1 MKVTLLSKPYELAQ
15 QCLLAMNISYIC
27 SRCHRRFAL
36 NTFAYK
42 CECGGAFELEK
53 VPPKLSLGKLKSR
66 ANSIWRYREVLPI
79 IKDENIVT
87 LGEGMTPLIKE
98 RIFDKEILLKL
109 DYLFPSGSYKD
120 RGASVLLS
128 KIKELGIKTVV
139 DDSSGNAG
147 AAIAAYCARA
157 GITCEI
163 YCPETASEGK
173 LVQIRLY
180 GAKLNKIPG
189 SREDTAQVIQKK
201 AKEVFYASHNWNPF
215 FMEGT
220 KTVFYEICEQLDWKV
235 PDSIIMPVGY
245 GSIIW
250 GIALAGRELKDMGV
264 ISNLPKLVAVQT
276 EAISPI
282 YEAFRKGETK
292 VTPSA
297 QGRHT
302 YAEGIACAN
311 PIRGEQI
318 LEVLRA
324 TDGEVIKVSEGE
336 IAEGINILA
345 QKGIYVEPTSAVVVA
360 ALKKS
365 LKVEEGKTNVIILTG
380 SGLKATDKMLK
391 IFREFAAKEK
401 A

>member
-1 MKVTLLSKPYELAQ
+1 MKV
-15 QCLLAMNISYIC
+15 NYIC
-27 SRCHRRFAL
+27 SRCHRRFAV

-42 CECGGAFELEK
+42 CQCGGAFELEK
-53 VPPKLSLGKLKSR
+53 IPPKLPLGRLKSR

-87 LGEGMTPLIKE
+87 LGEGMTPLVEE
-98 RIFDKEILLKL
+98 RIFDKEVLLKL

-120 RGASVLLS
+120 RGASVLVS

-139 DDSSGNAG
+139 GDSSGNAG
-147 AAIAAYCARA
+147 AAMAAYCARA

-163 YCPETASEGK
+163 YCPESASEGK
-173 LVQIRLY
+173 LVQISLY

-189 SREDTAQVIQKK
+189 SREDTAKVIQEK

-215 FMEGT
+215 FTEGT
-220 KTVFYEICEQLDWKV
+220 KTVFYEICEQLNWEV
-235 PDSIIMPVGY
+235 PDSIIMPAGY
-245 GSIIW
+245 GSIIL

-264 ISNLPKLVAVQT
+264 INNLPKLVAVQT
-276 EAISPI
+276 EAIPPI

-292 VTPSA
+292 VTPLA

-302 YAEGIACAN
+302 YAEGIACLN

-318 LEVLRA
+318 LEVLRE
-324 TDGEVIKVSEGE
+324 TDGEVIKVSEEE

-345 QKGIYVEPTSAVVVA
+345 QKGIYVEPTSAVVVG
-360 ALKKS
+360 ALRKS
-365 LKVEEGKTNVIILTG
+365 LKIKEGKTNVVILTG
-380 SGLKATDKMLK
+380 SGLKATDKILR
-391 IFREFAAKEK
+391 IFGREFAAKEQLK
-401 A
+401 RSSLQKIDSPK

>member
-1 MKVTLLSKPYELAQ
+1 M
-15 QCLLAMNISYIC
+15 
-27 SRCHRRFAL
+27 
-36 NTFAYK
+36 
-42 CECGGAFELEK
+42 EK
-53 VPPKLSLGKLKSR
+53 TPPKLAVGRLKGR

-98 RIFDKEILLKL
+98 RIFDKQILLKL

-120 RGASVLLS
+120 RGASVLVS
-128 KIKELGIKTVV
+128 KIKELGIKTII

-147 AAIAAYCARA
+147 AAVSAYCARA

-163 YCPETASEGK
+163 YCPESASGGK
-173 LVQIRLY
+173 LVQISLY

-189 SREDTAQVIQKK
+189 SREDTAKVIQEK
-201 AKEVFYASHNWNPF
+201 AKKVFYASHNWNPF
-215 FMEGT
+215 FIEGT

-235 PDSIIMPVGY
+235 PDSIITPVGY
-245 GSIIW
+245 GSIIL
-250 GIALAGRELKDMGV
+250 GIAIAGRELKDMGV
-264 ISNLPKLVAVQT
+264 ISHLPKLVAVQT
-276 EAISPI
+276 EAIPPI
-282 YEAFRKGETK
+282 YEAFTKGETK
-292 VTPSA
+292 VTPLA

-318 LEVLRA
+318 LEVLRQ
-324 TDGEVIKVSEGE
+324 TDGEVIKVSEEE

-345 QKGIYVEPTSAVVVA
+345 QKGIYVEPTSAVVVG

-365 LKVEEGKTNVIILTG
+365 SKVEEGKTNVLILTG
-380 SGLKATDKMLK
+380 SGLKATDKMLE
-391 IFREFAAKEK
+391 IFGASP
-401 A
+401 

>member
-1 MKVTLLSKPYELAQ
+1 
-15 QCLLAMNISYIC
+15 MNYIC
-27 SRCHRRFAL
+27 SRCHRKFAL
-36 NTFAYK
+36 DTFAYK
-42 CECGGAFELEK
+42 CQCGGAFDLEK
-53 VPPKLSLGKLKSR
+53 KPPKLSLGRLKSR
-66 ANSIWRYREVLPI
+66 PNSIWRYREVLPVVN
-79 IKDENIVT
+79 DENIVT

-109 DYLFPSGSYKD
+109 DYLFPTGSYKD

-128 KIKELGIKTVV
+128 KIKELGIKTVI

-147 AAIAAYCARA
+147 AAISAYCARA

-163 YCPETASEGK
+163 YCPETTSEGK
-173 LVQIRLY
+173 LVQISLY

-189 SREDTAQVIQKK
+189 SREDTAKVIQEK
-201 AKEVFYASHNWNPF
+201 AKEVFYASHNWNPLF
-215 FMEGT
+215 LEGT

-235 PDSIIMPVGY
+235 PDSIITPVGY
-245 GSIIW
+245 GSIIL
-250 GIALAGRELKDMGV
+250 GIALAGRELKDMG
-264 ISNLPKLVAVQT
+264 IINNLPKLVAVQT
-276 EAISPI
+276 EAIPPI

-302 YAEGIACAN
+302 YAEGIACVN

-318 LEVLRA
+318 LEVLRQ
-324 TDGEVIKVSEGE
+324 TDGEVIKVSEEE

-345 QKGIYVEPTSAVVVA
+345 QKGIYVEPTSAVVVG

-365 LKVEEGKTNVIILTG
+365 LKIKEGKTIVVILTG
-380 SGLKATDKMLK
+380 SGLKATDKMSK
-391 IFREFAAKEK
+391 IFW
-401 A
+401 

>member
-1 MKVTLLSKPYELAQ
+1 MPKPYEPIQ
-15 QCLLAMNISYIC
+15 QCVLPMNVNYIC
-27 SRCHRRFAL
+27 SRCHRKFAV
-36 NTFAYK
+36 NTLAYK
-42 CECGGAFELEK
+42 CQCGGAFELEK
-53 VPPKLSLGKLKSR
+53 KLPKLSIGRLKSR
-66 ANSIWRYREVLPI
+66 ANSIWRYREVLPTVE
-79 IKDENIVT
+79 DENIVT
-87 LGEGMTPLIKE
+87 LGEGMTPLLKE

-139 DDSSGNAG
+139 NDSSGNAG

-163 YCPETASEGK
+163 YCPETASAGK
-173 LVQIRLY
+173 LAQISLY

-189 SREDTAQVIQKK
+189 SREDTAKVIQEK

-215 FMEGT
+215 FIEGT

-245 GSIIW
+245 GSIIL

-276 EAISPI
+276 EAIHPI
-282 YEAFRKGETK
+282 YEAFRKGGAK
-292 VTPSA
+292 VTLSV
-297 QGRHT
+297 QRRHT
-302 YAEGIACAN
+302 YAEGIACTN

-318 LEVLRA
+318 LEALWQ
-324 TDGEVIKVSEGE
+324 TDGEVIKVSEEE
-336 IAEGINILA
+336 IAKGISILA
-345 QKGIYVEPTSAVVVA
+345 QKGIYVEPTSAVVVG

-380 SGLKATDKMLK
+380 SGLKTTDKMLK
-391 IFREFAAKEK
+391 IFSSMSKN
-401 A
+401 

>member
-1 MKVTLLSKPYELAQ
+1 MTS
-15 QCLLAMNISYIC
+15 MNINYLC
-27 SRCHRRFAL
+27 SRCYSRFAV
-36 NTFAYK
+36 NTFAYR
-42 CECGGAFELEK
+42 CECGGAFDLEK
-53 VPPKLSLGKLKSR
+53 MPPKLSLGRLKSR

-109 DYLFPSGSYKD
+109 DHLFPSGSYKD
-120 RGASVLLS
+120 RGASVLIS
-128 KIKELGIKTVV
+128 KIKELGIKTVI

-163 YCPETASEGK
+163 YCPETASEAK
-173 LVQIRLY
+173 LVQISLY

-189 SREDTAQVIQKK
+189 SREDTAKVIQKK

-215 FMEGT
+215 FIEGT

-245 GSIIW
+245 GTIIL
-250 GIALAGRELKDMGV
+250 GIALAGRELMDMGM
-264 ISNLPKLVAVQT
+264 INHLPKLVAVQT

-282 YEAFRKGETK
+282 YQAFTKGKTK
-292 VTPSA
+292 VTPLA
-297 QGRHT
+297 RGWHT
-302 YAEGIACAN
+302 YAEGIACLN

-318 LEVLRA
+318 LKVLWQ
-324 TDGEVIKVSEGE
+324 TDGEVIKVSEEE
-336 IAEGINILA
+336 IAEGINTLA
-345 QKGIYVEPTSAVVVA
+345 QKGIYVEPTSAVVVG
-360 ALKKS
+360 ALNKS
-365 LKVEEGKTNVIILTG
+365 LKVEEGKTNVVILTG
-380 SGLKATDKMLK
+380 SGLKTTDKMFK
-391 IFREFAAKEK
+391 IFGEFVAKQK
-401 A
+401 TH

>member
-1 MKVTLLSKPYELAQ
+1 
-15 QCLLAMNISYIC
+15 MNVNYIC
-27 SRCHRRFAL
+27 SRCHRRFAV
-36 NTFAYK
+36 NTLAFK

-53 VPPKLSLGKLKSR
+53 EPPELSLARLKSR

-79 IKDENIVT
+79 VKDENIVT
-87 LGEGMTPLIKE
+87 LGEGMTPLIKG

-120 RGASVLLS
+120 RGASVLVS
-128 KIKELGIKTVV
+128 KIKELGIKTVI

-163 YCPETASEGK
+163 CCPESASAGK
-173 LVQIRLY
+173 LVQISLY

-189 SREDTAQVIQKK
+189 SREDTAKFIQEK
-201 AKEVFYASHNWNPF
+201 AREVFYASHNWNPL

-220 KTVFYEICEQLDWKV
+220 KTVFYEICEQLNWKV
-235 PDSIIMPVGY
+235 PDSIITPVGY
-245 GSIIW
+245 GSIIL
-250 GIALAGRELKDMGV
+250 GIALAGRELMDMGV
-264 ISNLPKLVAVQT
+264 ISNLPKLIAVQT
-276 EAISPI
+276 EAIPPI
-282 YEAFRKGETK
+282 YEAFTKGETK
-292 VTPSA
+292 VTPLA
-297 QGRHT
+297 QVRHT
-302 YAEGIACAN
+302 YAEGIACLN

-318 LEVLRA
+318 LEVLRE
-324 TDGEVIKVSEGE
+324 TDGEVIKVSEEE

-345 QKGIYVEPTSAVVVA
+345 QKGIYVEPTSAVVVG

-365 LKVEEGKTNVIILTG
+365 LKVEEGKTNVAILTG

-391 IFREFAAKEK
+391 IFGSSPSLSKRASSNPQYLKERGTK
-401 A
+401 EVR

>member
-1 MKVTLLSKPYELAQ
+1 MDV
-15 QCLLAMNISYIC
+15 NYIC
-27 SRCHRRFAL
+27 SRCHRRFAV
-36 NTFAYK
+36 NTVAYK
-42 CECGGAFELEK
+42 CQCGGTFDLEK
-53 VPPKLSLGKLKSR
+53 IPPKLSLGRLKSR

-87 LGEGMTPLIKE
+87 LGEGMTPLIRE

-120 RGASVLLS
+120 RGASVLIS
-128 KIKELGIKTVV
+128 KIKELGIKTVT

-147 AAIAAYCARA
+147 AAIAAYCAKA

-163 YCPETASEGK
+163 YCPESVSGGK
-173 LVQIRLY
+173 LTQISLY

-189 SREDTAQVIQKK
+189 SREDTAKAIQEK

-220 KTVFYEICEQLDWKV
+220 KTVFYEICEQLNWKA
-235 PDSIIMPVGY
+235 PNSIIMPVGY
-245 GSIIW
+245 GSVIL

-264 ISNLPKLVAVQT
+264 IGYLPKLVAVQT

-292 VTPSA
+292 ISPLA
-297 QGRHT
+297 QGQHT
-302 YAEGIACAN
+302 YAEGIACPN

-318 LEVLRA
+318 LQALRE
-324 TDGEVIKVSEGE
+324 TDGEVITVSEEE

-345 QKGIYVEPTSAVVVA
+345 QKGIYVEPTSAVVVG

-365 LKVEEGKTNVIILTG
+365 LKVEEGKTNVAILTG
-380 SGLKATDKMLK
+380 SGLKATDKMLE
-391 IFREFAAKEK
+391 IFGR
-401 A
+401 